1 MMVAE
6 KFMLKRDRS
15 VMESAKKEMVRA
27 KKTKMAGGFD
37 EDVALRLKEAH
48 FIRFEFS
55 DLHGI
60 SRSKVVSTR
69 LLLSRSSTYD
79 TSLAIYAGVLG
90 MSLTSTP
97 VMIPEVVGSGLRNT
111 VLVPHWH
118 TLVLLPK
125 SEDERYT
132 TARVLCELGE
142 GEALDAHP
150 RTLCRRLLKEL
161 EDCHGYRLQG
171 ALEYE
176 FSLGKLSDTCR

>member
-1 MMVAE
+1 
-6 KFMLKRDRS
+6 
-15 VMESAKKEMVRA
+15 MESKKGMVRA

-48 FIRFEFS
+48 FLRFEFS

-111 VLVPHWH
+111 VLVPHWR

-125 SEDERYT
+125 SEDERYK
-132 TARVLCELGE
+132 TARVLCELESPWGTVSE

>member
-1 MMVAE
+1 
-6 KFMLKRDRS
+6 
-15 VMESAKKEMVRA
+15 MESKKGMMVRA

-48 FIRFEFS
+48 FLRFEFS

-111 VLVPHWH
+111 VLVPHWR

-132 TARVLCELGE
+132 TARVLCEVSSPWEE